1 MLVLSRH
8 KDERIIIGGEIVI
21 TVVEIRADKVRIGI
35 EAPSDVRVDRM
46 EIHEL
51 RTRTDLT
58 DTDKELP

>member
-1 MLVLSRH
+1 MLVLSR
-8 KDERIIIGGEIVI
+8 KPGEDIIIGGEIVI

-35 EAPSDVRVDRM
+35 EAPRDVRVDRL

-51 RTRTDLT
+51 RTRTDWT